1 MKVLVLG
8 GVAAGTKAAAKLRR
22 EDRSMEIRILT
33 KGNDISYAGCG
44 LPYYIG
50 HMIEDREGLIVNT
63 PASYSALTGVDVVT
77 GAEATGVD
85 FASRKVSYIK
95 DGELHEEGYDKLII
109 ATGAESIV
117 PPVEGTGLD
126 GVFTVRTPDDAQ
138 AIRSYAGRDDVRS
151 AVIVGAGFIGLEVA
165 ENLMADGLDVAVMDM
180 APSIMPNAFD
190 AEMAL
195 WARKQIVEAGVR
207 VMPSTRL
214 EAIVGT
220 GRAEGVKT
228 DKGMVPADMVVLA
241 LGVRPATSFLAGT
254 SIEMEKG
261 AIVVGPDMATSVD
274 DVYAAGDCAL
284 VTSRITGRRMYSAM
298 GSTANITARI
308 LARAIA
314 GKDASYPGAAGTGV
328 VRLPAGLNAG
338 RTGLTEEAAVREG
351 LDPVSVVAV
360 TDDKAHY
367 YEGSSYFIMK
377 LIAERKTHRI
387 LGFQAF
393 GSGNVDKMTDIAVI
407 AVSKGMKVEEFDA
420 MDFSYAPPFSTAISP
435 FVHICNVLGNK
446 IRGEFET
453 MSPAEY
459 LETKAFGYRIVDVM
473 PKKTIPGAF
482 WVDLG
487 KVDGPVEGLGRDE
500 KLLLVCAR
508 GKRGYF
514 LQNRLKHYGYTHTK
528 VLEGGMTV
536 NGIPG

>member
-8 GVAAGTKAAAKLRR
+8 GVAAGTKAAAKLKR

-33 KGNDISYAGCG
+33 KGKDISYAGCG

-63 PASYSALTGVDVVT
+63 PASFSALTGVDVVT
-77 GAEATGVD
+77 GADATGVD

-95 DGELHEEGYDKLII
+95 DGKLHEEGYDKLII

-117 PPVEGTGLD
+117 PPVEGTGLE

-228 DKGMVPADMVVLA
+228 DKGMVPADMGVLA
-241 LGVRPATSFLAGT
+241 LGVRPATSFPEG
-254 SIEMEKG
+254 
-261 AIVVGPDMATSVD
+261 
-274 DVYAAGDCAL
+274 CHR
-284 VTSRITGRRMYSAM
+284 SR
-298 GSTANITARI
+298 
-308 LARAIA
+308 
-314 GKDASYPGAAGTGV
+314 P
-328 VRLPAGLNAG
+328 
-338 RTGLTEEAAVREG
+338 
-351 LDPVSVVAV
+351 
-360 TDDKAHY
+360 
-367 YEGSSYFIMK
+367 
-377 LIAERKTHRI
+377 
-387 LGFQAF
+387 
-393 GSGNVDKMTDIAVI
+393 
-407 AVSKGMKVEEFDA
+407 
-420 MDFSYAPPFSTAISP
+420 
-435 FVHICNVLGNK
+435 
-446 IRGEFET
+446 
-453 MSPAEY
+453 
-459 LETKAFGYRIVDVM
+459 
-473 PKKTIPGAF
+473 
-482 WVDLG
+482 
-487 KVDGPVEGLGRDE
+487 
-500 KLLLVCAR
+500 
-508 GKRGYF
+508 
-514 LQNRLKHYGYTHTK
+514 
-528 VLEGGMTV
+528 
-536 NGIPG
+536 